1 MEEINPHNS
10 LGIFKLGDS
19 INKILTIIK
28 QRGDLYNHCDI
39 ITYDKNPEKEFYI
52 YINKEGIKLRFN
64 GFTQKLEIIEKNFN
78 ENNENELEY
87 SYKNQLIFSSKNKS
101 NICYSLPDYQYITSI
116 FGLSKVPKFLNNF
129 IDIFLPYDGISFL
142 FKNINYKNEE
152 IDLSSQLNK
161 LFIFK
166 EDNILDSVKKEKEK
180 FNKYKTFTFNLEN
193 KEKGVFYEKN
203 INLKIGDNI
212 EKILNFMKNPN
223 YVYKKKINED
233 DDLYLSYYNYF
244 EYGIDLVV
252 DNNGNF
258 LKKIIFH
265 TNYFYDNKF
274 GIYEKCNF
282 LIEIP
287 ENYFKKYLNEKIL
300 KKVNKNIKENNNDY
314 SINKNLLEIQNNFFS
329 IENKKIIE
337 NQITNNNLKLSEL
350 EIKNTFVQKNN
361 NNHNHKNELNYFKG
375 KLKNLKIN
383 PHSNFLEIL
392 ENIPPNSYLLYQ
404 KHDKITNK
412 IYKYYSFDDI
422 IFEILDDQIITSIVI
437 Y

>member
-1 MEEINPHNS
+1 MEEIIPHKS
-10 LGIFKLGDS
+10 LGIFNLGDS

-39 ITYDKNPEKEFYI
+39 ITYDKSPEKEFYI
-52 YINKEGIKLRFN
+52 YINKEDIKLRFN
-64 GFTQKLEIIEKNFN
+64 GLTQKLEIIEKNFI
-78 ENNENELEY
+78 ENKENELEY

-116 FGLSKVPKFLNNF
+116 FGLSKVPKFFNNYY
-129 IDIFLPYDGISFL
+129 DIFLPYDGISFM
-142 FKNINYKNEE
+142 FKNINFKTDEV
-152 IDLSSQLNK
+152 DLSSQLNK

-166 EDNILDSVKKEKEK
+166 EDNILDSIKNEKEK

-203 INLKIGDNI
+203 VNFKIGDNI
-212 EKILNFMKNPN
+212 EKILSLMKNPN
-223 YVYKKKINED
+223 YVYNKRINED
-233 DDLYLSYYNYF
+233 DNLYLSYYNYF

-252 DNNGNF
+252 DNNNNF

-287 ENYFKKYLNEKIL
+287 ETYFKKYLNEKML
-300 KKVNKNIKENNNDY
+300 KKINKNFKENNNDY
-314 SINKNLLEIQNNFFS
+314 STNKNLLEIQNNFFS
-329 IENKKIIE
+329 IENNKIID
-337 NQITNNNLKLSEL
+337 NQNKSKNLIISEL
-350 EIKNTFVQKNN
+350 EFKNSFIQKNN
-361 NNHNHKNELNYFKG
+361 NNNYKKEQNYFKG

-383 PHSNFLEIL
+383 SHSNFIEIL
-392 ENIPPNSYLLYQ
+392 ENIPPNAYSLYQ

-412 IYKYYSFDDI
+412 IYKYYLFDDI
-422 IFEILDDQIITSIVI
+422 IFEILDNQIITSIVI

>member
-1 MEEINPHNS
+1 MEEIIPHNS

-39 ITYDKNPEKEFYI
+39 ITYDKSPEKEFYI
-52 YINKEGIKLRFN
+52 YLNKEDIKLRFN
-64 GFTQKLEIIEKNFN
+64 GLTQKLEIIEKNFI
-78 ENNENELEY
+78 ENKENELEY
-87 SYKNQLIFSSKNKS
+87 SYKNQLIFSSKNNS
-101 NICYSLPDYQYITSI
+101 NICYSLPDYQYISSI
-116 FGLSKVPKFLNNF
+116 FGLSKVPKFLNNYC
-129 IDIFLPYDGISFL
+129 DIFLPYDGISFL
-142 FKNINYKNEE
+142 FKNINFKTDEV
-152 IDLSSQLNK
+152 DLSSQLNK

-166 EDNILDSVKKEKEK
+166 EDNILDSIKLEKEK
-180 FNKYKTFTFNLEN
+180 FNKYKIFTFNLEN

-203 INLKIGDNI
+203 VNLKIGDNI
-212 EKILNFMKNPN
+212 EKILNMMKNPN
-223 YVYKKKINED
+223 YVYNKKINED
-233 DDLYLSYYNYF
+233 DNLYLSYYNYF

-252 DNNGNF
+252 DNNSNI

-287 ENYFKKYLNEKIL
+287 ETYFQKYLNEKML
-300 KKVNKNIKENNNDY
+300 KKINKNFKENNNDY
-314 SINKNLLEIQNNFFS
+314 STNKNLFEIQNNFFS
-329 IENKKIIE
+329 IENNKIID
-337 NQITNNNLKLSEL
+337 NQNKSKNLIISEL
-350 EIKNTFVQKNN
+350 EIKNTFIQKNN
-361 NNHNHKNELNYFKG
+361 NNNYKKEQNYFKG

-383 PHSNFLEIL
+383 SHSNFLEIL
-392 ENIPPNSYLLYQ
+392 ENIPPNSYSLYQ

-412 IYKYYSFDDI
+412 IYKYYLFDDI
-422 IFEILDDQIITSIVI
+422 IFEILDNQIITSIVI

>member
-1 MEEINPHNS
+1 
-10 LGIFKLGDS
+10 
-19 INKILTIIK
+19 
-28 QRGDLYNHCDI
+28 
-39 ITYDKNPEKEFYI
+39 
-52 YINKEGIKLRFN
+52 
-64 GFTQKLEIIEKNFN
+64 
-78 ENNENELEY
+78 
-87 SYKNQLIFSSKNKS
+87 
-101 NICYSLPDYQYITSI
+101 
-116 FGLSKVPKFLNNF
+116 
-129 IDIFLPYDGISFL
+129 
-142 FKNINYKNEE
+142 
-152 IDLSSQLNK
+152 
-161 LFIFK
+161 
-166 EDNILDSVKKEKEK
+166 
-180 FNKYKTFTFNLEN
+180 
-193 KEKGVFYEKN
+193 
-203 INLKIGDNI
+203 
-212 EKILNFMKNPN
+212 MKNPN
-223 YVYKKKINED
+223 YVYNKKINED

-287 ENYFKKYLNEKIL
+287 ENYFKKYLNEKLL
-300 KKVNKNIKENNNDY
+300 KKVNKNFKENNNDY

-337 NQITNNNLKLSEL
+337 NQNKNNNLKLSEL